1 MPRKINLG
9 FLMFLITLALLT
21 GCSSID
27 KLTIKNEDFEYIK
40 NGKITKVN
48 INNTRDKGF
57 KFVVTDER
65 AIKDIYDILSTAK
78 SVKEKTLLEPDY
90 VFELYTEDNV
100 VHKFNYVAG
109 IDKKNIGNFYSNDKI
124 YIASKIIDSD
134 IISSFWNARK
144 PKDFSNVYYNSIL
157 VAIDNYR
164 KYINKTDLIGVNLK
178 DDVEVAKFVLS
189 VDVDNFSNNISKK
202 EYNSKVISDP
212 NVNYG
217 VALNVETK
225 GYKTDVI
232 KNEGVY
238 KCTLTFTNKKD
249 NSEKIYYVFNN
260 YKDNKWEIR
269 VDADKKP
276 KDF

>member
-1 MPRKINLG
+1 
-9 FLMFLITLALLT
+9 
-21 GCSSID
+21 
-27 KLTIKNEDFEYIK
+27 
-40 NGKITKVN
+40 
-48 INNTRDKGF
+48 
-57 KFVVTDER
+57 
-65 AIKDIYDILSTAK
+65 
-78 SVKEKTLLEPDY
+78 
-90 VFELYTEDNV
+90 
-100 VHKFNYVAG
+100 
-109 IDKKNIGNFYSNDKI
+109 
-124 YIASKIIDSD
+124 
-134 IISSFWNARK
+134 
-144 PKDFSNVYYNSIL
+144 
-157 VAIDNYR
+157 
-164 KYINKTDLIGVNLK
+164 
-178 DDVEVAKFVLS
+178 VEVAKFVLS